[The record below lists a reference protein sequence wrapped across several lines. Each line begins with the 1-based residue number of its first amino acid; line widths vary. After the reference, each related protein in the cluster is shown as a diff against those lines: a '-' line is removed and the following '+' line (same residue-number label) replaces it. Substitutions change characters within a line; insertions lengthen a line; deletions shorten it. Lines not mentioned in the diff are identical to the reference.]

1 MKKIKIS
8 LIVTLA
14 IFGAAICSFSTK
26 PLTAQWYG
34 QQSDPVGGIY
44 STTNPISVATLN
56 LKCPT
61 ATAHICG
68 AALNPD
74 GTLDAGQNPNTRMSN
89 DYFKP

>member
-14 IFGAAICSFSTK
+14 IFGAAICSFFTK

-34 QQSDPVGGIY
+34 QKSDPVGGIY
-44 STTNPISVATLN
+44 STADPISAADLN
-56 LKCPT
+56 TKCPT
-61 ATAHICG
+61 APVHICA

-74 GTLDAGQNPNTRMSN
+74 GMLDGSQNPNTRMST
-89 DYFKP
+89 DYFK